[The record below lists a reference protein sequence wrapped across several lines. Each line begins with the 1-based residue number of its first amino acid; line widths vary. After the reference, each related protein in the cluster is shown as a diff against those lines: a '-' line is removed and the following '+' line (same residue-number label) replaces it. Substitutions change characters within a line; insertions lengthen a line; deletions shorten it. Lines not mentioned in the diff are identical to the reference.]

1 MWETQLRK
9 MLTDQAETI
18 QRETTVADEVMSRI
32 QSGSKRRAQGRNK
45 WIIAMISCSI
55 LIFTGGVYADQLYN
69 YWKVPS
75 TAEEVEKS
83 EELNKELAEQRQT
96 VDDAIANA
104 FGLDLAN
111 YSSLDVNDLFKSEKV
126 HPLLPIV
133 SDIMDQQQINDRKP
147 SVYMNIQ
154 TEEDGF
160 ILEDKV
166 NAYVIHV
173 IKKNE
178 AGEWQIVSVQEKQK
192 NG

>member
-32 QSGSKRRAQGRNK
+32 QSGSKRRVKCRK
-45 WIIAMISCSI
+45 PFIVAMISCSI

>member
-18 QRETTVADEVMSRI
+18 KQGTTVADEVMSRI

-75 TAEEVEKS
+75 NAEEVEKS

-111 YSSLDVNDLFKSEKV
+111 YSSLDVNELFKSEKV

>member
-9 MLTDQAETI
+9 MLTGQAETI
-18 QRETTVADEVMSRI
+18 QRETTVADEVMSRV
-32 QSGSKRRAQGRNK
+32 QSGSKRRVKSRKPFIVA
-45 WIIAMISCSI
+45 IISCSI

-75 TAEEVEKS
+75 TAEEVRKT
-83 EELNKELAEQRQT
+83 EELSKELAEQRQT
-96 VDDAIANA
+96 VDDAIANT

-111 YSSLDVNDLFKSEKV
+111 YSSLEVNDLFKSEKV

-133 SDIMDQQQINDRKP
+133 SEIMDNQQINDRKP
-147 SVYMNIQ
+147 SVYINNQ
-154 TEEDGF
+154 TQQDGYIF
-160 ILEDKV
+160 EDKV
-166 NAYVIHV
+166 NACVVHV
-173 IKKNE
+173 MKKDA

>member
-18 QRETTVADEVMSRI
+18 QQETTVADEVMSRI
-32 QSGSKRRAQGRNK
+32 QSGSKKRGKGRK
-45 WIIAMISCSI
+45 PFIVAMISCSI

-75 TAEEVEKS
+75 TAEEVKKTD
-83 EELNKELAEQRQT
+83 ELSKELSAQRQT

-104 FGLDLAN
+104 FELDLAN
-111 YSSLDVNDLFKSEKV
+111 YNSLDVNELFKSEQV
-126 HPLLPIV
+126 HPLLLIV

-147 SVYMNIQ
+147 SVYINNQ
-154 TEEDGF
+154 TEQDGY

-166 NAYVIHV
+166 NAYVIH
-173 IKKNE
+173 IMKKDA
-178 AGEWQIVSVQEKQK
+178 AGEWKIVSVQEKQK

>member
-32 QSGSKRRAQGRNK
+32 QSGSNRREKRRK
-45 WIIAMISCSI
+45 PIIVAMIACSI

-178 AGEWQIVSVQEKQK
+178 AGEWQIVSAQEKQK